1 MILREA
7 KLEDIPNI
15 VNVLK
20 LSLGEQDLPLSKDI
34 WNFKHVENPFGKSL
48 VFIAEEN
55 NQIVGV
61 RAFMRWKW
69 QLDEKEFES
78 FRAVDTATH
87 PEHQGKG
94 IFKKLTL
101 KAVEEAKLNG
111 DYFIFNTPNDQSRP
125 GYLKM
130 GWEVVNKLKVALK
143 PAYNSFWKINVK
155 NFSYT
160 VSVNCER
167 SAIEQLC
174 TSWNKK
180 LQLNQTLFTPK
191 SEAFLKWRYEENPL
205 QEYEVIATEQYYMA
219 VYIKRRKN
227 LKELRVSECIYTQTS
242 KSKINN
248 LLSSLS
254 KKFGAQIITYSPELL
269 ALGGN
274 LVKANIGPILT
285 IKDLNFSTEEN
296 TKFKQIESWSY
307 SLGDLELF

>member
-1 MILREA
+1 MIVREA
-7 KLEDIPNI
+7 EIEDIPAI

-34 WNFKHVENPFGKSL
+34 WNFKHVENPFGKSM

-55 NQIVGV
+55 NQIIGV
-61 RAFMRWKW
+61 RAFMRWRW
-69 QLDEKEFES
+69 QLDDKELES

-94 IFKKLTL
+94 IFKKLTM

-130 GWEVVNKLKVALK
+130 GWEAVNKLKVALK
-143 PAYNSFWKINVK
+143 PAYNSFWKINNK
-155 NFSYT
+155 NFSYA
-160 VSVNCER
+160 VSINCKR
-167 SAIEQLC
+167 SSIQNLC

-191 SEAFLKWRYEENPL
+191 SELFLKWRYEENPL
-205 QEYEVIATEQYYMA
+205 QKYEVIASTDYYIA
-219 VYIKRRKN
+219 VYIKKRKN
-227 LKELRVSECIYTQTS
+227 LKKLRISECLYTDTS
-242 KSKINN
+242 RSKISK
-248 LLSSLS
+248 LISSLS
-254 KKFGAQIITYSPELL
+254 KKFGAQIISYSPELL
-269 ALGGN
+269 SLGGN
-274 LVKANIGPILT
+274 LLNANIGPILT
-285 IKDLNFSTEEN
+285 IKNLNLSTQEN
-296 TKFKQIESWSY
+296 SDFNKIECWSY